1 VTTVQTPETTGTT
14 HQTAQ
19 TQFARTT
26 DGVRFAYRRFGA
38 PIGVPLLFLQHFRGD
53 LDSWDPAVVDAIAAE
68 REVILMDNRGVGL
81 SEGLVPSRVSDMARD
96 VLAFA
101 DALELDQVDLLG
113 FSLGGFVAQE
123 VALIRPTFVRRLVL
137 TGTGPKGAPRM
148 HGWRPDIAEH
158 ARRAQAGGEDILY
171 IFFAHTETSQ
181 ARGMEFL
188 GRFTAR
194 TEDRDRPTTLAA
206 RDAQYDAIVDW
217 GIPDHQALER
227 LRGITQPTLIV
238 QGDNDLMIPTSGSY
252 LMAGLIP
259 DTRIRIYPDAGH
271 ASLFQYPE
279 QYAADVNTFLRG

>member
-1 VTTVQTPETTGTT
+1 MTTVQTPETTGTT

-19 TQFARTT
+19 TQFVRTAA
-26 DGVRFAYRRFGA
+26 GVRFAYRRFGA
-38 PIGVPLLFLQHFRGD
+38 STGVPLLFLQHFRGD

-68 REVILMDNRGVGL
+68 REVILLDNRGVGL

-252 LMAGLIP
+252 LMAGLIS
-259 DTRIRIYPDAGH
+259 DAQIRIYPDAAH

>member
-1 VTTVQTPETTGTT
+1 MTTVQTPETTGTT

>member
-1 VTTVQTPETTGTT
+1 MTTVQTPETTGTT

-19 TQFARTT
+19 TQFVLTA

-38 PIGVPLLFLQHFRGD
+38 STGVPLLFLQHFRGD

-68 REVILMDNRGVGL
+68 REVILLDNRGVGL

-259 DTRIRIYPDAGH
+259 DTRIRIYPDAAH